1 MDWTKVSKWQKLDLV
16 LKFEGEFAEPLCGG
30 VPRND
35 EVVKTWIQTRTA
47 TDASHRK
54 ALEAGEKRKTL
65 AEIETERLATVDPL
79 DPEDEMSKVWVGFSR
94 DEKGLF
100 IRGAN
105 IRAHLKDAATV
116 IGQEI
121 KNELKNFRS
130 KFVDRV
136 YILENRLRIE
146 KDGVIL
152 TAAPEHRDATCQV
165 MTPMGPRTCLKR
177 VDMVP
182 PPCLIRATIQLR
194 PGNNINRDAVVAC
207 LEYGKVHGF
216 GQDRSLQFG
225 RYEYTLGE

>member
-1 MDWTKVSKWQKLDLV
+1 MR
-16 LKFEGEFAEPLCGG
+16 FEGKFAEPLCGG

-35 EVVKTWIQTRTA
+35 DVVKTWIQTRTA

-54 ALEAGEKRKTL
+54 ALEVGTKRQTLGEVEKEK
-65 AEIETERLATVDPL
+65 LATIDPL
-79 DPEDEMSKVWVGFSR
+79 DPDEEMSKIWVGFSK

-105 IRAHLKDAATV
+105 VRAHLKDCASV
-116 IGQEI
+116 IGQQI
-121 KNELKNFRS
+121 KSELKNFRS
-130 KFVDRV
+130 KFIDRV

-146 KDGVIL
+146 KDGKTL
-152 TAAPEHRDATCQV
+152 TTAPEYRDATCQV
-165 MTPMGPRTCLKR
+165 MTPLGPRTCLKR

-182 PPCLIRATIQLR
+182 PPCILRATIQLL
-194 PGNNINRDAVVAC
+194 PGNSINRDAIVAC

-225 RYEYTLGE
+225 RYEYKLGE